1 LTLGNHPGKAEMH
14 NSLPVNGETA
24 DEITLTLTD
33 ASHLFNAPP
42 VDPMSPSP
50 AEALGVAGVEH
61 LISRL
66 HMDKKLLR
74 MRKLVLVLPPEK
86 IPEDGGE
93 RIMLALHRQAELR
106 LAVQKRELRN
116 TYRNGWRAMLIA
128 LGLLA
133 ICLAISSVFAS
144 DFTEG
149 MRPLIRK
156 TFEYGFEIIGWVI
169 MWHPVD
175 VIVFEPLMIRWRIKS
190 LKTLAGMQVVVRAD
204 GAG

>member
-1 LTLGNHPGKAEMH
+1 MHDSAKLTGDEA
-14 NSLPVNGETA
+14 GE
-24 DEITLTLTD
+24 LTVRLTD

-61 LISRL
+61 LLSRL
-66 HMDKKLLR
+66 YMDKKLLQS
-74 MRKLVLVLPPEK
+74 RKLVLELPAEK
-86 IPEDGGE
+86 IPNDGGE

-106 LAVQKRELRN
+106 LAEQRRELRN
-116 TYRNGWRAMLIA
+116 TYRNGWRALLIA

-133 ICLAISSVFAS
+133 ICLGISSIFAS

-169 MWHPVD
+169 LWHPVD
-175 VIVFEPLMIRWRIKS
+175 VIVFEPLLIRWRIKS
-190 LKTLAGMQVVVRAD
+190 LKTLAAMQVVVRA
-204 GAG
+204 GSAA